1 MATVCLTDG
10 KKRSQK
16 LIHIREIDPEKDVK
30 KVEELERRC
39 EVGPCDSFS
48 LYTDLMGDPVCR
60 IRHSPAYIMLVAEYG
75 AEREMVGLI
84 RGSIKAVVCGNKQP
98 RRGEKQKQIT
108 LFANVA
114 YILGLRVSPTHR
126 RMGIGL
132 SLVRAVEEWSRR
144 NGADYAYMAT
154 EKDNEASLKL
164 FVEKCGF
171 TKFRTPAILVH
182 PVHSHSKRISS
193 RANIQKLDVAEA
205 ERFYRE
211 CMGTAEFF
219 PKDIDA
225 VLGNKLSL
233 GTWVAVSRAE
243 QWQRPGSY
251 GATTG
256 GSTSWAIISVWD
268 TKEVFKM
275 CVKGVRMAT
284 RVYAATSRFLDRALP
299 WFKIPSIPDVFHSFG
314 VAFLYGVHAEG
325 PRGGELMNHLCRFA
339 HNLAK
344 EKGYRLIATE
354 VGGCDPLKQCIP
366 HWNCFSCPE
375 DLWCIKKLA
384 STSAEGEEE
393 YDWSKSP
400 PGVRIFVDPREF

>member
-1 MATVCLTDG
+1 MATDTLTDG
-10 KKRSQK
+10 KERSQK
-16 LIHIREIDPEKDVK
+16 LIYIREFDPEKDVR
-30 KVEELERRC
+30 KVEVLERRC
-39 EVGPCDSFS
+39 EVGPSDSFS

-84 RGSIKAVVCGNKQP
+84 RGSIKAVVCGNKQQL
-98 RRGEKQKQIT
+98 RSGEKQIP

-126 RMGIGL
+126 RLGIGL
-132 SLVRAVEEWSRR
+132 SLVRAVEEWFRR

-154 EKDNEASLKL
+154 EKDNEASLSL
-164 FVEKCGF
+164 FVGKCGF
-171 TKFRTPAILVH
+171 TKFRTPALLAH

-193 RANIQKLDVAEA
+193 RANIHKLDVAEA

-225 VLGNKLSL
+225 VLRNKLSL
-233 GTWVAVSRAE
+233 GTWVAVPRAE

-251 GATTG
+251 GATPG
-256 GSTSWAIISVWD
+256 CSTSWAILSVWN
-268 TKEVFKM
+268 TSEVFKM

-284 RVYAATSRFLDRALP
+284 RVYAATTRLLDRALP
-299 WFKIPSIPDVFHSFG
+299 WFKIPSVPDVFHSFG
-314 VAFLYGVHAEG
+314 MAFLYGVHADG
-325 PRGGELMNHLCRFA
+325 PRGGELMNHLFRFA

-344 EKGYRLIATE
+344 DKGCQLIATE
-354 VGGCDPLKQCIP
+354 IGGCDPLKQYIP
-366 HWNCFSCPE
+366 HWDCFSCPD

-384 STSAEGEEE
+384 SPTSAEGEEE
-393 YDWSKSP
+393 YDWSKSA
-400 PGVRIFVDPREF
+400 PGVRLFVDPREF